1 MDSKENVIL
10 VYFLGSKCP
19 GLKDIAIR
27 LRMLF
32 IQLQ

>member
-10 VYFLGSKCP
+10 AYFLDSKCP
-19 GLKDIAIR
+19 GPKDIAIG